1 MAEPKIP
8 GPALQRSSP
17 RAPGPPSAGRSPL
30 SAGPPPTAARTGVCV
45 WGVWSLGRPGR
56 VPRPRPAQEPLP
68 APAPR
73 PPGPAPGLTCMLCM
87 VSRSWSSWW
96 AELRAS
102 RRMSVSFISF
112 SHSSER
118 SSDTSFFSGSSSSLP
133 WNSRAWGAGGA
144 GPLEGGRERRA
155 LAAEP
160 AGDGNRPHCP
170 ERGLQWGTLTRGRR
184 CPRRTRR
191 RT

>member
-1 MAEPKIP
+1 
-8 GPALQRSSP
+8 
-17 RAPGPPSAGRSPL
+17 
-30 SAGPPPTAARTGVCV
+30 
-45 WGVWSLGRPGR
+45 
-56 VPRPRPAQEPLP
+56 
-68 APAPR
+68 
-73 PPGPAPGLTCMLCM
+73 MLCM

-144 GPLEGGRERRA
+144 GPLEVGVEHWALDPEPEGGRHW
-155 LAAEP
+155 
-160 AGDGNRPHCP
+160 PHGLG
-170 ERGLQWGTLTRGRR
+170 RGLQWGAAWEHLLGGVGA
-184 CPRRTRR
+184 RR
-191 RT
+191 RRGGGLDGG